1 MTKILKC
8 LFVSISFI
16 FCFHQSYCTNYYWV
30 GGTGNWSDY
39 AAHWA
44 TTSGGVV
51 FHIQPPTP
59 SDNVFFDGNSF
70 TTTGDTVYLDSTIIN
85 CNTMD
90 WSNVSNNPVFS
101 GASTSNN
108 SLSIYGSLILNPSM
122 KWNLNGI
129 LNLNSSQTGNS
140 INTAGVPLSDS
151 LTYTTIFVNDT
162 GSWYLL
168 NDITVNALLFYNGT
182 FFSNNH
188 IINADLESRSLNVHL
203 YLGTS
208 DIYGSFY
215 GNENTD
221 ADSVTI
227 YGNVTGNNMS
237 VYRVLNS
244 NIVSTLNSSFKYV
257 ECSSVSGSYNF
268 FETAIFPNDSCSFSF
283 SNPCNYIFGN
293 SNTFKMAF
301 VPCSFFYI
309 NGNQSFDTL
318 ILNRP
323 GQIVQ
328 LNNNNIHIN
337 NLLEINSSCTAPVS
351 IISLYDTSTI
361 TFSAGNYVF
370 ANLFLKNIETTGATS
385 CMLNNSIDGGGNI
398 GWTINPPIPRSL
410 YWVGGSGAWNDSSH
424 WSISSGGAAGV
435 CIPNLYDSVFFDSN
449 SFLTTGDTVFAT
461 ADFMYCKNMDWSSAI
476 NNPVFYNA
484 GSFTNQL
491 YISGSIILNP
501 IMNWRFHA
509 IVHLNSPSAGNIV
522 STFGITTPVYLQLE
536 GGGGWELQSNFSN
549 GSISFLS
556 CVFRS
561 NNFSMHGSF
570 STEYNLSNNVSVLF
584 GTSFVSGSVGFIDG
598 SNITIDADSAHFNLT
613 GLSALPGMVFNDVIA
628 NNIQASSCSFHDVQ
642 TSSIYG
648 NNNIFHNVVF
658 NSDGN
663 ISGTNNIIHKA
674 TVTGSYFYFGWIHAA
689 SFTFD
694 SLLFNTPGIAINFAD
709 SSMLI
714 INNYLSADGSCGG
727 LTTLN
732 CNLGNA
738 IIKKTSGNVTLN
750 YVLLKNISA
759 IGGAVFN
766 ATNAIDDGGN
776 SGWNISQVPPANLY
790 WVGGSGNWN
799 DVNHWSYSSGGVGGA
814 CIPTKVNDVIFD
826 SNSFLQTGDTV
837 FDLNSNASVHSMV
850 WDNVTHNPVYYKYI
864 GTLNVFGSLI
874 LDSAMSVWFDGMSIR
889 FMSDNTGNIFN
900 TNGQKIYNLSTPLR
914 IYFQGNGSWDL
925 ANDLD
930 ASWLYFINGTFRS
943 NNYAISAGAINPY
956 NFEMTP
962 AILLGT
968 SLVTASQVYFQGNY
982 LVDAD
987 SSSISSIDFMSSG
1000 TARSFKE
1007 IFSSQNAICDS
1018 CQINFLQTQNFLGKE
1033 NVVHSILFT
1042 NGNVAING
1050 INNYF
1055 QKLIASGNVFIS
1067 GSTSFD
1073 TLVMNN
1079 PGQQVELSGTITV
1092 NDILQIQSSAAF
1104 PTSITAYQ
1112 NATII
1117 KPTDTVCTDF
1127 VYLKNISATGGAAF
1141 FAGDNSVD
1149 LGNNSGWNF
1158 WSCTPA
1164 ESNVWPGDANYDL
1177 ITDNFDLLNIGIAY
1191 NDTGFVR
1198 SGATL
1203 NYIAQPCT
1211 DWQHQF
1217 ANGANLKHADTDG
1230 NGTVNADDTLAISI
1244 NYGLTHPLRPS
1255 SYNSQN
1261 TIGADLF
1268 FQMPSSVLSTGDT
1281 VDIPILLGTPTWQA
1295 HNVYG
1300 FAFTINYDAAFVQQG
1315 TMRIDYNNSWI
1326 AGTGNYI
1333 KIEKDFYNIGKLDVA
1348 FSRINQTDVSGDGI
1362 IATLHFVVGNVT
1374 GQMLNLSFSK
1384 IKIISHYEIELPVNY
1399 INGSVLT
1406 GIEDNNSDIDFFI
1419 APNPAK
1425 DELRIR
1431 SDESGIKMIEVFD
1444 ALNNVMLVE
1453 STAAKEKSIKI
1464 NVGNFAKG
1472 VYFVKAF
1479 SDKGIAVKKFVKE

>member
-1 MTKILKC
+1 MVKILKC
-8 LFVSISFI
+8 FVVSIIFI
-16 FCFHQSYCTNYYWV
+16 FCYHQSCCTNYYWV
-30 GGTGNWSDY
+30 GGTGNWSNF

-44 TTSGGVV
+44 TTSGGSI

-70 TTTGDTVYLDSTIIN
+70 TTTGDTVFLDSTIVN

-108 SLSIYGSLILNPSM
+108 TLSIYGSLILSPSM

-129 LNLNSSQTGNS
+129 LNLNSSQAGNS

-162 GSWYLL
+162 GSWYLM
-168 NDITVNALLFYNGT
+168 NDITVNTMLFYNGT

-188 IINADLESRSLNVHL
+188 TINADLTTQSLNVHL

-208 DIYGSFY
+208 DIYGSLA
-215 GNENTD
+215 GNVNTD
-221 ADSVTI
+221 ADSATI

-237 VYRVLNS
+237 VYRVFNS
-244 NIVSTLNSSFKYV
+244 NVISTQYSSFKYV
-257 ECSSVSGSYNF
+257 ECSSVSGSFNF
-268 FETAIFPNDSCSFSF
+268 FEIAIFPNDSSSFYF
-283 SNPCNYIFGN
+283 ANPFHYIFGD
-293 SNTFKMAF
+293 SNTFKKAI
-301 VPCSFFYI
+301 VPCSLIDI

-318 ILNRP
+318 TFNRP

-328 LNNNNIHIN
+328 LHNNKIHVN
-337 NLLEINSSCTAPVS
+337 NLLQINSSCTAPVS

-370 ANLFLKNIETTGATS
+370 DNLFLKNIETTGATS
-385 CMLNNSIDGGGNI
+385 CVLNNSVDGGGNS
-398 GWTINPPIPRSL
+398 GWIINQPTPRNL
-410 YWVGGSGAWNDSSH
+410 YWVGGSGAWNDSLH
-424 WSISSGGAAGV
+424 WSLTSGGVGGA
-435 CIPNLYDSVFFDSN
+435 CMPNLYDNVFFDSN

-461 ADFMYCKNMDWSSAI
+461 ADFMYCKNMDCSSAI
-476 NNPVFYNA
+476 NAPVFYN
-484 GSFTNQL
+484 GGRFTNQL

-501 IMNWRFHA
+501 LMIWDFDAH
-509 IVHLNSPSAGNIV
+509 VHLNSPSAGNIIN
-522 STFGITTPVYLQLE
+522 TFGITTPVYLQLE

-549 GSISFLS
+549 GSLSFLS

-561 NNFSMHGSF
+561 NNFSMQGSF
-570 STEYNLSNNVSVLF
+570 STSYNISNNVSVLL
-584 GTSFVSGSVGFIDG
+584 GTSFVSGKVTFIDG

-613 GLSALPGMVFNDVIA
+613 ELSASPGMVFSDVIA
-628 NNIQASSCSFHDVQ
+628 NHIQASGCSFHDVQ
-642 TSSIYG
+642 TSSISG

-658 NSDGN
+658 SSDGN
-663 ISGTNNIIHKA
+663 ISGNNNLIHKA
-674 TVTGSYFYFGWIHAA
+674 TITGSYFYFGWIHAA
-689 SFTFD
+689 SFIFD
-694 SLLFNTPGIAINFAD
+694 SLLFNTPGIEVSFAD
-709 SSMLI
+709 SSLLV

-732 CNLGNA
+732 CNIGNA
-738 IIKKTSGNVTLN
+738 KIKKTSGNVSIN

-799 DVNHWSYSSGGVGGA
+799 DINHWSYSSGGAGGA

-837 FDLNSNASVHSMV
+837 FDLYSNASVHSML
-850 WDNVTHNPVYYKYI
+850 WDGVTHNPVYHKFI

-889 FMSDNTGNIFN
+889 FMSDSTGNIFN
-900 TNGQKIYNLSTPLR
+900 TNGQKIYGNSSPLR

-943 NNYAISAGAINPY
+943 NNYTISAGAINPY
-956 NFEMTP
+956 NYEMTP
-962 AILLGT
+962 TILLG
-968 SLVTASQVYFQGNY
+968 SSIITASQVYFQGNY

-987 SSSISSIDFMSSG
+987 SSSISSFDFQSSG
-1000 TARSFKE
+1000 TARAFKE
-1007 IFSSQNAICDS
+1007 IFSSQNVNCDS
-1018 CQINFLQTQNFLGKE
+1018 CQIDFLQTQIFLGKE
-1033 NVVHSILFT
+1033 NDVHSVYFT
-1042 NGNVAING
+1042 NGNVSING

-1055 QKLIASGNVFIS
+1055 QKVIASGNVFIS
-1067 GSTSFD
+1067 GNTSFD

-1079 PGQQVELSGTITV
+1079 PGQQIELSGTITV
-1092 NDILQIQSSAAF
+1092 NNVLQIQSSATF

-1127 VYLKNISATGGAAF
+1127 IYLKNISATGGAVF
-1141 FAGDNSVD
+1141 FAGDNSVN

-1158 WSCTPA
+1158 SSCTPA

-1211 DWQHQF
+1211 DWQYQF
-1217 ANGANLKHADTDG
+1217 VNTVNLKHADTDG
-1230 NGTVNADDTLAISI
+1230 NGIINADDTLAVSL
-1244 NYGLTHPLRPS
+1244 NYGLTHPLRPP

-1268 FQMPSSVLSTGDT
+1268 FQMPLSVLNSGDT
-1281 VDIPILLGTPTWQA
+1281 VDIPILLGTPTLQA
-1295 HNVYG
+1295 YNVYG

-1315 TMRIDYNNSWI
+1315 TMYIDFANSWI
-1326 AGTGNYI
+1326 AGAGNYI
-1333 KIEKDFYNIGKLDVA
+1333 KIEKNFYNTGKLDVA
-1348 FSRINQTDVSGDGI
+1348 FSRINQMDVSGDGV

-1384 IKIISHYEIELPVNY
+1384 IKVISHYEIELPVNY
-1399 INGSVLT
+1399 INGSIFT
-1406 GIEDNNSDIDFFI
+1406 GIEDNNSDFDFFI
-1419 APNPAK
+1419 APNPANGV
-1425 DELRIR
+1425 LRIM
-1431 SDESGIKMIEVFD
+1431 SVESGIKMIEVCD

-1453 STAAKEKSIKI
+1453 SKVPKEKSIKI
-1464 NVGNFAKG
+1464 DVGNFAKG
-1472 VYFVKAF
+1472 VYFVKVF
-1479 SDKGIAVKKFVKE
+1479 SDKGIAVKKFIKE